1 MDPLQEWAVKYQRVI
16 HTGPLV
22 PVASVLTGSL
32 QGSLRVS
39 HFVVRI
45 GREWGPLV
53 CETWSTFVN

>member
-1 MDPLQEWAVKYQRVI
+1 MPM
-16 HTGPLV
+16 
-22 PVASVLTGSL
+22 ASVLTGGL

-53 CETWSTFVN
+53 HEICSTFVN

>member
-1 MDPLQEWAVKYQRVI
+1 MDPLQEWAVKYQRLI

-22 PVASVLTGSL
+22 PVASVLT
-32 QGSLRVS
+32 GSLRVS

-53 CETWSTFVN
+53 RETWSTFVN